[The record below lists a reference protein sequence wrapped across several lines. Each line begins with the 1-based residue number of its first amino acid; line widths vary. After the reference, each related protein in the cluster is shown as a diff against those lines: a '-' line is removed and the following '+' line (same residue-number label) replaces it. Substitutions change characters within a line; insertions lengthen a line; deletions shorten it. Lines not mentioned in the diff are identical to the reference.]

1 MSDDRFYSL
10 EILGAHVGGE
20 VVPPSARGLEVAA
33 VTASSEEPPPRALFA
48 ALKGGKVDGHTFVS
62 RALSN
67 GCVGA
72 LVSDPTTLGDAP
84 GLVVKDTR
92 KAYGKLVSFLAGCP
106 SEQMRVI
113 GITGTNGK
121 TTTNWILYH
130 ALNYLGAPCIRI
142 GTLGIKAERV
152 LDVPGGLTTPDP
164 ELIHGALKR
173 ALEAKC
179 KTAVF
184 EVSSHALDQARVDDV
199 CFDVGVFT
207 NLTRDHLDYHGTM
220 EMYFGAKKRLFNL
233 VADSPKR
240 TRGAVVNLDDPVGEG
255 LQREIQALGLNDFSF
270 GFNPKAPL
278 HIKSFTQTIEGSV
291 VTLRHDGQEAT
302 IRSRFVGRHNAS
314 NLAAAC
320 GALLAL
326 KVPLDSA
333 ARALESVPEV
343 PGRLERVPAKEL
355 GIFVDYAHTPD
366 ALEKALAT
374 LREVASGKLWV
385 VFGCGGDRDK
395 GKRPQMAL
403 VAAKLADRVV
413 VTSDNPRTEVPSAII
428 DDILASRITPH
439 TVEVDRRRAIQSA
452 VAGASPGDI
461 ILIAGK
467 GHEDYQIIG
476 TEKLHFSDV
485 EEAAGALQLRC

>member
-1 MSDDRFYSL
+1 MSIDRFYSL

-20 VVPPSARGLEVAA
+20 VVPASARGISVSA
-33 VTASSEEPPPRALFA
+33 VTASSETPPPRALFA
-48 ALKGGKVDGHTFVS
+48 ALKGVRADGHAFVQ
-62 RALSN
+62 RAISN

-72 LVSDPTTLGDAP
+72 LVSDPATLGDAP

-92 KAYGKLVSFLAGCP
+92 TAYGKIAAFLAGSP

-121 TTTNWILYH
+121 TTTHWLLYH
-130 ALNYLGAPCIRI
+130 ALNYLGTPCIRI
-142 GTLGIKAERV
+142 GTLGVAAERV
-152 LDVPGGLTTPDP
+152 LNLPGGLTTPDP
-164 ELIHGALKR
+164 ELVHTVLKQALQ
-173 ALEAKC
+173 AKC
-179 KTAVF
+179 NTAVF
-184 EVSSHALDQARVDDV
+184 EVSSHALDQARVDAV

-220 EMYFGAKKRLFNL
+220 EAYFAAKKRLFHL

-240 TRGAVVNLDDPVGEG
+240 TRGAVINLDDPVGPG
-255 LQREIQALGLNDFSF
+255 LQREVLALSLNDFSF
-270 GFNPKAPL
+270 GFSPDAPL
-278 HIKSFTQTIEGSV
+278 RIRSFSQTIAGSE
-291 VTLRHDGQEAT
+291 VTLEWQGKVAT

-320 GALLAL
+320 AALLAL
-326 KVPLDSA
+326 HAPLDVA
-333 ARALESVPEV
+333 ARALETVPEV
-343 PGRLERVPAKEL
+343 PGRLERVPAREL

-366 ALEKALAT
+366 ALEKALQT
-374 LREVASGKLWV
+374 LREVTTGKLWV

-395 GKRPQMAL
+395 GKRPQMGL
-403 VAAKLADRVV
+403 VAQKLADRVV
-413 VTSDNPRTEVPSAII
+413 VTSDNPRSEVPGVII
-428 DDILASRITPH
+428 DDILASGITPFL
-439 TVEVDRRRAIQSA
+439 VETDRRRAIVGA
-452 VAGASPGDI
+452 VTGAAAGDL

-485 EEAAGALQLRC
+485 EEALNALKLRY